1 MKKLIS
7 LVVFVFVLGL
17 FAPNTGQA
25 AGEFKDVSPNY
36 TFYNEVLYLSS
47 QEIIYGFSDGT
58 FKPNDTVTRAQA
70 AIMIGRALDLNG
82 NQRDTT
88 FRDVTS
94 NVTGS
99 GYIAA
104 AVEKGIISGF
114 SDGTYRPYQPV
125 SRGQMAIFLNRAF
138 TLSIGQTNSFS
149 DISSNMAA
157 YQSILNVSANGI
169 ASGYSDGTYRPDLA
183 VTRGQFSAFMARTL
197 EPSFRG
203 ISIPDK
209 NFEKAIRETLNK
221 PAGNITAA
229 DMNRITRIDG
239 VGYSIKNLSGIEYAK
254 NLTYLD
260 LGVNEISDIS
270 GLGGL
275 PKLRVVHLSTNKI
288 SNISALSRLTKL
300 EILDLSI
307 NQISDASALKGLT
320 NLQILHLNL
329 NEISDISAL
338 SGLTNLID
346 LDLTSN
352 KISDIGALSELNT
365 LYRLALSYNNISDI
379 HVLSELNTLQVL
391 TLAGNKISDISALK
405 GLTNLYDLS
414 LHNNEINDIRALS
427 GLTKLTSLNL
437 HTNEISDIRALS
449 RLTKLENLDLSGNE
463 LSDISVLGTLTN
475 LTMLDLSPTGISDI
489 SVVSKLTKLQG
500 LYLSANKISDISPLS
515 KLENLLFL
523 FLTDNELNSE
533 AQKVIENLKARG
545 VIIAY

>member
-1 MKKLIS
+1 MKKLMS
-7 LVVFVFVLGL
+7 LVLFVFVFGL

-25 AGEFKDVSPNY
+25 AGGFKDVSPNY

-47 QEIIYGFSDGT
+47 EKIISGFPDGT

-114 SDGTYRPYQPV
+114 PDGTYRPYQPV

-138 TLSIGQTNSFS
+138 TLSIGQENGFS
-149 DISSNMAA
+149 DVSSKMAA

-239 VGYSIKNLSGIEYAK
+239 FGYSIKNLSGIEYAK
-254 NLTYLD
+254 NLTYLG
-260 LGVNEISDIS
+260 LLVNEISDIS
-270 GLGGL
+270 PLSGLSKLEAIYL
-275 PKLRVVHLSTNKI
+275 PDNKI
-288 SNISALSRLTKL
+288 SDISPLSRLTDL
-300 EILDLSI
+300 RTLVLDS
-307 NQISDASALKGLT
+307 NQISDISPLSGLT
-320 NLQILHLNL
+320 NLRSLSVGSNQISDISPLSKLNNLIDLGLSDNNISDIRPLSELNSLQTLALANSKISDISALRGLTNLLHLHLDSTEINDISDLSGLTKLTVLALSDNDLSDIHALRGLTNLNALNLNATGLSDISVLSSLTNLTSLELSL
-329 NEISDISAL
+329 NEISDIS
-338 SGLTNLID
+338 
-346 LDLTSN
+346 
-352 KISDIGALSELNT
+352 
-365 LYRLALSYNNISDI
+365 
-379 HVLSELNTLQVL
+379 VL
-391 TLAGNKISDISALK
+391 
-405 GLTNLYDLS
+405 
-414 LHNNEINDIRALS
+414 
-427 GLTKLTSLNL
+427 
-437 HTNEISDIRALS
+437 
-449 RLTKLENLDLSGNE
+449 
-463 LSDISVLGTLTN
+463 
-475 LTMLDLSPTGISDI
+475 
-489 SVVSKLTKLQG
+489 SKLTKLQG

-515 KLENLLFL
+515 KLENLQFL

>member
-1 MKKLIS
+1 MKKLMS

-25 AGEFKDVSPNY
+25 AGGFKDVSPNY

-47 QEIIYGFSDGT
+47 EEIIYGFSDGT

-149 DISSNMAA
+149 DVSSNMAA
-157 YQSILNVSANGI
+157 YQSILNVAADGI

-197 EPSFRG
+197 EPSFRVVDF
-203 ISIPDK
+203 PDK
-209 NFEKAIRETLNK
+209 NLEKAIRNRLNK
-221 PAGNITAA
+221 PTGSIRAA
-229 DMNRITRIDG
+229 DMNKITRIDG
-239 VGYSIKNLSGIEYAK
+239 DAQGSIKNLSGIEYAK

-260 LGVNEISDIS
+260 FGPSEIGFNEISDIS
-270 GLGGL
+270 PLSGL
-275 PKLRVVHLSTNKI
+275 S
-288 SNISALSRLTKL
+288 KL
-300 EILDLSI
+300 EVIYLPG
-307 NQISDASALKGLT
+307 NK
-320 NLQILHLNL
+320 
-329 NEISDISAL
+329 ISDISPL
-338 SGLTNLID
+338 SGLTNLRTLV
-346 LDLTSN
+346 LDSN
-352 KISDIGALSELNT
+352 QISDISPLSGLTNLRSLSVGSNQISDISPLSKLNN
-365 LYRLALSYNNISDI
+365 LIDLGLSDNNISDI
-379 HVLSELNTLQVL
+379 RPLSELNPLQ
-391 TLAGNKISDISALK
+391 TLALANNKISDISALR
-405 GLTNLYDLS
+405 GLTNL
-414 LHNNEINDIRALS
+414 LHLHLDSTEINDISDLS
-427 GLTKLTSLNL
+427 GLTKLTVLALSDNDLSDIHALRGLTNLNTLNL
-437 HTNEISDIRALS
+437 NAT
-449 RLTKLENLDLSGNE
+449 G
-463 LSDISVLGTLTN
+463 LSDISVLSSLTN
-475 LTMLDLSPTGISDI
+475 LTSLELSLNEISDI
-489 SVVSKLTKLQG
+489 SVLSKLTKLQG

-533 AQKVIENLKARG
+533 AQKVIENLEARG

>member
-1 MKKLIS
+1 MKKLMS

-25 AGEFKDVSPNY
+25 AGGFKDVSPNY

-149 DISSNMAA
+149 DVSSNMAA
-157 YQSILNVSANGI
+157 YQSILNVAADGI

-275 PKLRVVHLSTNKI
+275 PKLRVAHLSTNKI
-288 SNISALSRLTKL
+288 SNISALSGLTKL

-307 NQISDASALKGLT
+307 NQISDVSALNGLT
-320 NLQILHLNL
+320 NLQILHLNQ

-346 LDLTSN
+346 LDLTPI
-352 KISDIGALSELNT
+352 K
-365 LYRLALSYNNISDI
+365 
-379 HVLSELNTLQVL
+379 
-391 TLAGNKISDISALK
+391 
-405 GLTNLYDLS
+405 
-414 LHNNEINDIRALS
+414 
-427 GLTKLTSLNL
+427 
-437 HTNEISDIRALS
+437 
-449 RLTKLENLDLSGNE
+449 
-463 LSDISVLGTLTN
+463 
-475 LTMLDLSPTGISDI
+475 
-489 SVVSKLTKLQG
+489 
-500 LYLSANKISDISPLS
+500 
-515 KLENLLFL
+515 
-523 FLTDNELNSE
+523 
-533 AQKVIENLKARG
+533 
-545 VIIAY
+545 